1 MNEKENLDDSRKSK
15 LKWVYCPICGTK
27 IPQVENIQ
35 YCIKCGVDLQY
46 INTHMRMPP
55 RRNIISLATPTA
67 SSYQPY
73 SYGVRKPVREKIT
86 EEDLLN
92 LQDKKLWSSLTSLGM
107 TAAAFFTMNLVA
119 LVVLIPVI
127 IVMFFS
133 FSIEET
139 YNVIANPY
147 FIIFS
152 SFIELILFIVPLLF
166 VGQYLQKPK
175 IHNRL
180 ILLGFTTKGFNK
192 IQLFK
197 EILIGLVFAVVGV
210 LLIMFVSFVMELLLT
225 AIFGENIVSGI
236 IGAPGELD
244 VIITSSDILSII
256 LLVIIMI
263 VIIGTS
269 EEVLFRGFLQKGLVR
284 NLGKSWGLLV
294 TALIFSSIHLIGIFL
309 FPESLTTFVISL
321 LLNFFPFFAISIL
334 LGLIYYWRKENLIAV
349 MITHGVYNA
358 ITIIIAFLVFS
369 GI

>member
-1 MNEKENLDDSRKSK
+1 MNEKENLDNSRKSR
-15 LKWVYCPICGTK
+15 LKWAYCPICGTK

-46 INTHMRMPP
+46 INTHMRMPSP
-55 RRNIISLATPTA
+55 KNTISLVAPTA
-67 SSYQPY
+67 SSHQPY
-73 SYGVRKPVREKIT
+73 SYRVQKPLREKIT

-92 LQDKKLWSSLTSLGM
+92 LDDKKLWSSLTSLGM
-107 TAAAFFTMNLVA
+107 TAAAFIAMNLVA
-119 LVVLIPVI
+119 FAAVFILML
-127 IVMFFS
+127 FS
-133 FSIEET
+133 LSSEEM
-139 YNVIANPY
+139 YNIIANPY

-152 SFIELILFIVPLLF
+152 SFLELILFIVPFLF
-166 VGQYLQKPK
+166 VGRYLQKPNLN
-175 IHNRL
+175 NRL
-180 ILLGFTTKGFNK
+180 IILGVTTKGFNK

-197 EILIGLVFAVVGV
+197 EILIGLIFAVIGV
-210 LLIMFVSFVMELLLT
+210 LLVMFVSFVIELLLT
-225 AIFGENIVSGI
+225 VIFGNEIVSGI

-244 VIITSSDILSII
+244 VIITSSDLLSII

-269 EEVLFRGFLQKGLVR
+269 EEVLFRGFLQKSLVR

-294 TALIFSSIHLIGIFL
+294 TALIFSSIHLIGIF
-309 FPESLTTFVISL
+309 FSPESLTTLVISL

-369 GI
+369 IF

>member
-1 MNEKENLDDSRKSK
+1 MNEKENLGDSRKSN
-15 LKWVYCPICGTK
+15 LKWAYCPICGTK

-46 INTHMRMPP
+46 INTHMRMPS
-55 RRNIISLATPTA
+55 RKNIISSATPTP
-67 SSYQPY
+67 SPYRPY
-73 SYGVRKPVREKIT
+73 SFRARKPLREKIT
-86 EEDLLN
+86 EDDLLN
-92 LQDKKLWSSLTSLGM
+92 LQDKKLWSSFASLGM
-107 TAAAFFTMNLVA
+107 TAVAYILMNLAAFFAVF
-119 LVVLIPVI
+119 I
-127 IVMFFS
+127 IMLFS
-133 FSIEET
+133 LSIEELF
-139 YNVIANPY
+139 NIIANPY

-152 SFIELILFIVPLLF
+152 SFIELIFFIVPLLY
-166 VGQYLQKPK
+166 VGKYLQKPK
-175 IHNRL
+175 INNRL

-192 IQLFK
+192 IQLVK
-197 EILIGLVFAVVGV
+197 EILIGLGFAVVGV
-210 LLIMFVSFVMELLLT
+210 FLVFFVSFAMEMLLT
-225 AIFGENIVSGI
+225 VIFGYEIVSGI
-236 IGAPGELD
+236 VGTPGEVD

>member
-1 MNEKENLDDSRKSK
+1 MNEKENLDGSKKVK
-15 LKWVYCPICGTK
+15 LKWVFCPICGTK
-27 IPQVENIQ
+27 IPQIEKIQ

-46 INTHMRMPP
+46 INTHMRMPS
-55 RRNIISLATPTA
+55 RKNTISFVTPTA
-67 SSYQPY
+67 
-73 SYGVRKPVREKIT
+73 SYGVRKPSREKIT

-107 TAAAFFTMNLVA
+107 TAAAFFAMNLIVI
-119 LVVLIPVI
+119 VVVFIFV
-127 IVMFFS
+127 FFS
-133 FSIEET
+133 SSIEEAF
-139 YNVIANPY
+139 NLIANPY

-175 IHNRL
+175 INNRL
-180 ILLGFTTKGFNK
+180 ILLGFTTKNFIK

-197 EILIGLVFAVVGV
+197 EILIGLGFAIVGFFLV
-210 LLIMFVSFVMELLLT
+210 LFVSFAMELLVT
-225 AIFGENIVSGI
+225 AIFGIEIVSGI
-236 IGAPGELD
+236 IGAPGEVD
-244 VIITSSDILSII
+244 VFITSSDILSII

-294 TALIFSSIHLIGIFL
+294 TALIFTSIHLIGIFL
-309 FPESLTTFVISL
+309 LSESLITFVISL

-334 LGLIYYWRKENLIAV
+334 LGVIYYWRKENLIAV

-358 ITIIIAFLVFS
+358 ITIIIAFLVFN
-369 GI
+369 IF